1 MNSKQIFIACMIVV
15 GAVSCRQQKTPD
27 VSAYNVVWESQSDNS
42 CGSMPIGN
50 GDVGANVWVS
60 PNGEL
65 LFYISKT
72 DSWDGNGSLL
82 KIGKLKLSFVPN
94 LLASGDFRQELD
106 LAAGTIRITGKQDGK
121 TLSLDFRVDAV
132 SPVIHIDG
140 KSSVPVEMT
149 VVYDGWRRESRLMSD
164 SEKSRI
170 YGMSGAPHP
179 LVVEADTILNCDNS
193 LMWCH
198 RNSFSIWKE
207 TLEVQ
212 SLGDYADSHEDPLLG
227 LAFGALVT
235 GEGMKN
241 RSPEILVSEK
251 AATKQHLEICV
262 LTEKAATADDWA
274 ASVSRLSAASSKTSL
289 AQRKAE
295 HEKYWNDVWNSHF
308 ILVTPSDASV
318 DSLRIAGVT
327 RGYALQR
334 FINLCSGKGR
344 MPIKFNGNIFNVDSV
359 TFNEPFDADYRR
371 WGGCYWWQNTRLPYF
386 AMLYSGDFDL
396 MKSLFGMYIDA
407 LPLAKFRTHRYF
419 GIEGAYFPETM
430 YFWGVMNNDNYGWSR
445 TWTDNSRE
453 GSLRSAEE
461 GQPAGL
467 SQNRYIRYLW
477 EGAIELTSLML
488 DYYDFTGD
496 RVFVRD
502 TLLPFAGEI
511 VMFYRNRYPTD
522 DNGKILFEPAQA
534 LETYWD
540 ITNPMPEIAGLRSI
554 LPRLIKLDETSAKL
568 KKICA
573 DMFAELPDLPT
584 TEPNGEKRLAAGENL
599 QKRSNIETPELY
611 AVFPYHL
618 FGLGKPSLD
627 IVKRTFEHR
636 IIKDYHGWQQAAIM
650 AALIGEG
657 EQAAK
662 MVTDNF
668 NTKYEG
674 SRFPAFWG
682 PNYDW
687 VPDQDHGN
695 VSMRALQNM
704 LIQTVNDSILL
715 FPAWT
720 PEWNVRFKVW
730 ATGNTSVEGELKNG
744 TIVRLKVVPEH
755 RRKDIVILDNRIILQ

>member
-1 MNSKQIFIACMIVV
+1 
-15 GAVSCRQQKTPD
+15 
-27 VSAYNVVWESQSDNS
+27 
-42 CGSMPIGN
+42 
-50 GDVGANVWVS
+50 VWVS

-65 LFYISKT
+65 QFYISKT

-106 LAAGTIRITGKQDGK
+106 LAAGTIRITGKEEGQ
-121 TLSLDFRVDAV
+121 TLSLDFRVDAA

-149 VVYDGWRRESRLMSD
+149 VVYDGWRRKPRLIGD
-164 SEKSRI
+164 SVSEGEKWWRF
-170 YGMSGAPHP
+170 YGISNAPRP
-179 LVVEADTILNCDNS
+179 IVLEADTILSRDNS

-198 RNSFSIWKE
+198 RNAFSIWKE

-274 ASVSRLSAASSKTSL
+274 AAVSRLSAESSKTSL

-295 HEKYWNDVWNSHF
+295 HEKYWNEAWKSHY
-308 ILVTPSDASV
+308 ILVTSPV
-318 DSLRIAGVT
+318 DSARIYGMT
-327 RGYALQR
+327 RGYTLQR

-359 TFNEPFDADYRR
+359 TVNAPFDADDRA

-407 LPLAKFRTHRYF
+407 LPLAKFRTQRHF
-419 GIEGAYFPETM
+419 GIEGACFPETM
-430 YFWGVMNNDNYGWSR
+430 YFWGTMNNDNYGWTRS
-445 TWTDNSRE
+445 WTDESWE
-453 GSLRSAEE
+453 GSLRTAKE

-467 SQNRYIRYLW
+467 SQNRWIRYLW
-477 EGAIELTSLML
+477 ESGIELTSLML
-488 DYYDFTGD
+488 DYYDFTGNSA
-496 RVFVRD
+496 FVRD
-502 TLLPFAGEI
+502 TLLPAANEI
-511 VMFYRNRYPTD
+511 ILFYRNRYPAGE
-522 DNGKILFEPAQA
+522 NGKILFKPAQA
-534 LETYWD
+534 LESYWD

-554 LPRLIKLDETSAKL
+554 LPRLIRLDETSAEL
-568 KKICA
+568 KKIYA
-573 DMFAELPDLPT
+573 DMLAELPDLPT
-584 TEPNGEKRLAAGENL
+584 TERNGEKLLAAGENL
-599 QKRSNIETPELY
+599 QNSSNIETPEMY

-627 IVKRTFEHR
+627 VVKRTFEHR
-636 IIKDYHGWQQAAIM
+636 IFKEYHGWQQAAIM
-650 AALIGEG
+650 AALIGES

-668 NTKYEG
+668 NTKHEG

-687 VPDQDHGN
+687 VPDQCHGN
-695 VSMRALQNM
+695 VNMRALQNM
-704 LIQTVNDSILL
+704 LIQSVNDSILL
-715 FPAWT
+715 FPAWK
-720 PEWNVRFKVW
+720 PEWNVQFKVW
-730 ATGNTSVEGELKNG
+730 APGNTSVEGALKNG
-744 TIVRLKVVPEH
+744 IITGLKVVPEH
-755 RRKDIVILDNRIILQ
+755 RRKDIVISLGEMR